1 VLAIFLCIF
10 NLTIPII
17 TTYTFSNM
25 PVLPYRYL
33 KRKVYCLKQRGYF
46 AIVFVLLLM
55 DLCLMIVIMANK
67 DWIEREEDPVL

>member
-1 VLAIFLCIF
+1 
-10 NLTIPII
+10 
-17 TTYTFSNM
+17 M